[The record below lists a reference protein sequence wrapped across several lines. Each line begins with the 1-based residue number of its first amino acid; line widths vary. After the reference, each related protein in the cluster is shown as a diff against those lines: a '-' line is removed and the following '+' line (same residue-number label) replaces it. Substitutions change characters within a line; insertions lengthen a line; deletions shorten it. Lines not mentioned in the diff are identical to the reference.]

1 METDRLPFNQ
11 GFAVPTES
19 SSSCA
24 LPIMA
29 FGKISP
35 LTIGPHPVGWTVDKT
50 DEGLVYALFSTLVQK
65 LT

>member
-24 LPIMA
+24 LPIME
-29 FGKISP
+29 FGKIPPSQSV
-35 LTIGPHPVGWTVDKT
+35 LILLVGLWTRQMK
-50 DEGLVYALFSTLVQK
+50 ALCMHFFRHSYRN
-65 LT
+65 